1 MSTLKKSTTTKKT
14 TAKTAKKT
22 TKAVKK
28 TTATKKTTKAVERQY
43 INEILS
49 TLGIDRPYA
58 GLIDQGDFGTVCTYI
73 PLYEQEY
80 KKLSKDLQSY
90 VYVIAPKRYGILA
103 FLPRTF
109 EAVDGGK
116 VVSVETTSNAEG
128 KLLKVKY
135 KTDQGGSFETEHE
148 LRREKLLN
156 YAKNKK
162 LPIDKK
168 VK

>member
-1 MSTLKKSTTTKKT
+1 M
-14 TAKTAKKT
+14 ATAKKT
-22 TKAVKK
+22 TTKKKTTKIVKK
-28 TTATKKTTKAVERQY
+28 TTNAKKTAKGVTKAVERQY
-43 INEILS
+43 IDKILS
-49 TLGIDRPYA
+49 TLSIDRPYA
-58 GLIDQGDFGTVCTYI
+58 GLIDQGDFGTVGTYI

-80 KKLSKDLQSY
+80 KKLPKDLQSY
-90 VYVIAPKRYGILA
+90 VYALAPKRYGIIA

-135 KTDQGGSFETEHE
+135 KTDEGGTFETEHE